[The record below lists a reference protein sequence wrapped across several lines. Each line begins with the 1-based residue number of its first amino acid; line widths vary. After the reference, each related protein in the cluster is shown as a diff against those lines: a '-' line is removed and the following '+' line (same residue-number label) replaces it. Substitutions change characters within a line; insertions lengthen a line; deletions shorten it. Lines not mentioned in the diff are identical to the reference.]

1 MDAARATRTAGSRT
15 TRRFF
20 SSENV
25 QYEGAE
31 ATLRKYLPKDEHIVT
46 AVLGSYVGIYL
57 LSKLLGGGDDA
68 EEQPVT
74 TLAAPAADSD
84 DMVPSLFSDKFE
96 DFINSPGGAERFE
109 KACDEFD
116 DWLKVPGNQEK
127 YEAQFN

>member
-1 MDAARATRTAGSRT
+1 M
-15 TRRFF
+15 
-20 SSENV
+20 
-25 QYEGAE
+25 
-31 ATLRKYLPKDEHIVT
+31 
-46 AVLGSYVGIYL
+46 
-57 LSKLLGGGDDA
+57 
-68 EEQPVT
+68 T
-74 TLAAPAADSD
+74 TLAAPAPDSD